1 MYVYG
6 NDDDNNRHFIHGYA
20 FLYVYTR
27 GYQLH
32 FVHDKMQNSHI
43 YIYIEKMKKKRE
55 WEINKNEKTSR
66 CNITMM

>member
-20 FLYVYTR
+20 YTR

-43 YIYIEKMKKKRE
+43 YIYIEKMEKKRE